1 MKEDRERLEFGK
13 EEGNGCGGRERESL
27 GIGKEEVVGYGGG
40 EVLHWFRWMN
50 RLVVEEEKKWVWK
63 GKK

>member
-40 EVLHWFRWMN
+40 GEIFALVWMD
-50 RLVVEEEKKWVWK
+50 E
-63 GKK
+63 